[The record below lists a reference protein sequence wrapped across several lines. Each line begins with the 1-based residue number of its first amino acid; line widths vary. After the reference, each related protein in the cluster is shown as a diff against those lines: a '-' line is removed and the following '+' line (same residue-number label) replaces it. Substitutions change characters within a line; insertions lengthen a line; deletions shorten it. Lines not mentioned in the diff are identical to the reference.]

1 MSLKFLNEGFE
12 LSQFNVLQESVVKQI
27 TSILN
32 TLNEAT
38 MSDED
43 RRDSKLL
50 RQILSKASDASYD
63 KRRAL
68 KWTPQELEIADKY
81 NLTLPQRTTNW
92 DGSKEITPLK
102 DNDVD
107 YKRGFGRNT
116 QVRSLQRDLQQA
128 KGLYYKTDAN
138 MADFIRK
145 RKEKGPAQDRPYRQA
160 DKYARV
166 DDVNTFGDTTFTHDN
181 SGRFGQDRWDKEH
194 NRPATLA
201 GGPRDSDL
209 TDVEKDR
216 VAVNKQMSQP
226 VRDMK
231 AALADRKA
239 NQKDL
244 DNVNLNYA
252 RNVADARKRF
262 DDAMAYAD
270 EQRQKESERGQ
281 QGVADANSRINK
293 LLKKESFIRA
303 LEEKLNSLNEA
314 EMSDE
319 DKHDSEILKQIYQKT
334 QARANA
340 ALTQEEKDVLKKYNL
355 ERVPYS
361 KNIRSAEGPYRTSIF
376 DDKEFESSYKWST
389 GKELPP
395 KSDKINYADR
405 ARKRPERDAQQFDM
419 RDRDFWDMPTPNYE
433 RNHEIE
439 DGKYRSKTYQQ
450 RQRYSDNQKM
460 TQNVRDMTRALR
472 DRKDSQ
478 KKLDS
483 ADSVYQ
489 AEIDKLKKEYEDR
502 LARAQRSQ
510 KYRTDSDRRNL
521 DYANQRIS
529 SLLKKENYNRMNKE
543 VISEA
548 LDSLK
553 NRLVEA
559 YEDFDEFYDDVWQ
572 KAMDSGIEVVDYD
585 IQGREGTTWVRFD
598 DDDDVFTID
607 ESELVDGLEN
617 VFNTTR
623 DIDDAIEVIRDV
635 ATPSMSYNEGLN
647 RIRAKTITLKEFL
660 SSIKSYLR
668 NINEAEMSD
677 EDRHDSDIL
686 AQIYKKSI
694 KGPRNFKLSPEEKE
708 VLKKFGLKR
717 GWLDNVK
724 LNNAKHMADWYYNVV
739 TPDGEPIFS
748 PYDSNDQF
756 IRAGRD
762 YKLQSGADAFFKPD
776 MIVSD
781 KINYA
786 DRARKR
792 PERSSR
798 GFTWSQKQHRMDKDD
813 QDYRTFDQAK
823 DEKRKSS
830 YPYSESINEAKGGPR
845 LVTTLDVPDNFNT
858 NLWKKYHLSKDG
870 QTGEYLVD
878 VDHLFDLIHTYR
890 YDNWPRGEWD
900 IDHMKRIRNQ
910 AKHEIEFG
918 VPDPNDKTT
927 SGRWDR
933 YGETPEEAIRNIDA
947 TLAGVAKAEKDLL
960 NRGEQR
966 FGRKFKDIADLKYYM
981 DNERYGDF
989 YKIDKSKVTRH
1000 L

>member
-12 LSQFNVLQESVVKQI
+12 LSQFNVLQENVVKQI

-107 YKRGFGRNT
+107 YGRGFGRNK
-116 QVRSLQRDLQQA
+116 QVRTLQRDIQQA
-128 KGLYYKTDAN
+128 TGMYYRTDAN

-145 RKEKGPAQDRPYRQA
+145 RKERGPAQDRPYRQA

-166 DDVNTFGDTTFTHDN
+166 DDVKAFGDTTFTHDN
-181 SGRFGQDRWDKEH
+181 SGRFGQDRWDKEK

-252 RNVADARKRF
+252 RNVADARRRF
-262 DDAMAYAD
+262 DDEMKYAE

-293 LLKKESFIRA
+293 LLKKE
-303 LEEKLNSLNEA
+303 
-314 EMSDE
+314 
-319 DKHDSEILKQIYQKT
+319 
-334 QARANA
+334 
-340 ALTQEEKDVLKKYNL
+340 
-355 ERVPYS
+355 
-361 KNIRSAEGPYRTSIF
+361 
-376 DDKEFESSYKWST
+376 
-389 GKELPP
+389 
-395 KSDKINYADR
+395 
-405 ARKRPERDAQQFDM
+405 
-419 RDRDFWDMPTPNYE
+419 
-433 RNHEIE
+433 
-439 DGKYRSKTYQQ
+439 
-450 RQRYSDNQKM
+450 
-460 TQNVRDMTRALR
+460 
-472 DRKDSQ
+472 
-478 KKLDS
+478 
-483 ADSVYQ
+483 
-489 AEIDKLKKEYEDR
+489 
-502 LARAQRSQ
+502 
-510 KYRTDSDRRNL
+510 
-521 DYANQRIS
+521 
-529 SLLKKENYNRMNKE
+529 NYNRMNKE

-553 NRLVEA
+553 KRLVEA

-660 SSIKSYLR
+660 SSIRSYLR

-686 AQIYKKSI
+686 AQIYKKSV

-762 YKLQSGADAFFKPD
+762 YKLRSGADAFFKPD

-870 QTGEYLVD
+870 QTGEYLID

-927 SGRWDR
+927 IGRWDR

>member
-12 LSQFNVLQESVVKQI
+12 LSQFNVLQENVVKQI

-43 RRDSKLL
+43 KRDSKLL

-68 KWTPQELEIADKY
+68 KWTPQELDIADKY

-107 YKRGFGRNT
+107 YRRGFGRNT
-116 QVRSLQRDLQQA
+116 QVRSLQRDIQQA
-128 KGLYYKTDAN
+128 TGMYYKTDAN

-181 SGRFGQDRWDKEH
+181 SGRFGQDRWDKER

-334 QARANA
+334 QRRANA

-361 KNIRSAEGPYRTSIF
+361 KNFRSAEGSYRTPIF
-376 DDKEFESSYKWST
+376 DDKEFEGSYKWST

-419 RDRDFWDMPTPNYE
+419 RDRDFWDMPTPDYE
-433 RNHEIE
+433 RNHKIE
-439 DGKYRSKTYQQ
+439 DGKYRPKTYQQ

-460 TQNVRDMTRALR
+460 TQNVRDMTRALK

-478 KKLDS
+478 KRLDS

-489 AEIDKLKKEYEDR
+489 AEIDKLKKDYEDR
-502 LARAQRSQ
+502 LARAQTSQ

-521 DYANQRIS
+521 DYANQRIN
-529 SLLKKENYNRMNKE
+529 SLLKKEDYNIMEKSVIITEAFNTLNSANKNSRLQKSSSTVSKTGVRKTRSTVNEGHLKHKVMNERYNRIRRSKLKE
-543 VISEA
+543 STGYRDFDSYYDAAWEMFMDRVEYVDDAIQGGRGTTYIRFPGDKQVYKIDEEEAVDKLYDLFNDGEDISKAVECIGDLA
-548 LDSLK
+548 DISSRFNESYRKNLK
-553 NRLVEA
+553 EGSSFDDYYDA
-559 YEDFDEFYDDVWQ
+559 AWEDFLDTVEYV
-572 KAMDSGIEVVDYD
+572 
-585 IQGREGTTWVRFD
+585 
-598 DDDDVFTID
+598 
-607 ESELVDGLEN
+607 
-617 VFNTTR
+617 
-623 DIDDAIEVIRDV
+623 DDAIEGGRGVTYIRFNGDNSV
-635 ATPSMSYNEGLN
+635 YQ
-647 RIRAKTITLKEFL
+647 IRE
-660 SSIKSYLR
+660 
-668 NINEAEMSD
+668 
-677 EDRHDSDIL
+677 
-686 AQIYKKSI
+686 
-694 KGPRNFKLSPEEKE
+694 
-708 VLKKFGLKR
+708 
-717 GWLDNVK
+717 
-724 LNNAKHMADWYYNVV
+724 
-739 TPDGEPIFS
+739 
-748 PYDSNDQF
+748 
-756 IRAGRD
+756 
-762 YKLQSGADAFFKPD
+762 
-776 MIVSD
+776 
-781 KINYA
+781 
-786 DRARKR
+786 
-792 PERSSR
+792 
-798 GFTWSQKQHRMDKDD
+798 
-813 QDYRTFDQAK
+813 
-823 DEKRKSS
+823 
-830 YPYSESINEAKGGPR
+830 
-845 LVTTLDVPDNFNT
+845 
-858 NLWKKYHLSKDG
+858 
-870 QTGEYLVD
+870 
-878 VDHLFDLIHTYR
+878 
-890 YDNWPRGEWD
+890 
-900 IDHMKRIRNQ
+900 
-910 AKHEIEFG
+910 
-918 VPDPNDKTT
+918 
-927 SGRWDR
+927 
-933 YGETPEEAIRNIDA
+933 EEAVDKLDQLFQKGANIA
-947 TLAGVAKAEKDLL
+947 VAVNALKSLAKRSPK
-960 NRGEQR
+960 N
-966 FGRKFKDIADLKYYM
+966 
-981 DNERYGDF
+981 
-989 YKIDKSKVTRH
+989 
-1000 L
+1000 

>member
-12 LSQFNVLQESVVKQI
+12 LSQFNVLQENVVKQI

-43 RRDSKLL
+43 KRDSKLL

-107 YKRGFGRNT
+107 YGRGFGRNK
-116 QVRSLQRDLQQA
+116 QVRTLQRDIQQA
-128 KGLYYKTDAN
+128 TGMYYRTDAN

-145 RKEKGPAQDRPYRQA
+145 RKERGPAQDRPYRQA

-166 DDVNTFGDTTFTHDN
+166 DDVKAFGDTTFTHDN
-181 SGRFGQDRWDKEH
+181 SGRFGQDRWDKEK

-252 RNVADARKRF
+252 RNVADARRRF
-262 DDAMAYAD
+262 DDEMKYAE

-293 LLKKESFIRA
+293 LLKKE
-303 LEEKLNSLNEA
+303 
-314 EMSDE
+314 
-319 DKHDSEILKQIYQKT
+319 
-334 QARANA
+334 
-340 ALTQEEKDVLKKYNL
+340 
-355 ERVPYS
+355 
-361 KNIRSAEGPYRTSIF
+361 
-376 DDKEFESSYKWST
+376 
-389 GKELPP
+389 
-395 KSDKINYADR
+395 
-405 ARKRPERDAQQFDM
+405 
-419 RDRDFWDMPTPNYE
+419 
-433 RNHEIE
+433 
-439 DGKYRSKTYQQ
+439 
-450 RQRYSDNQKM
+450 
-460 TQNVRDMTRALR
+460 
-472 DRKDSQ
+472 
-478 KKLDS
+478 
-483 ADSVYQ
+483 
-489 AEIDKLKKEYEDR
+489 
-502 LARAQRSQ
+502 
-510 KYRTDSDRRNL
+510 
-521 DYANQRIS
+521 
-529 SLLKKENYNRMNKE
+529 NYNRMNKE

-553 NRLVEA
+553 KRLVES

-660 SSIKSYLR
+660 SSIRSYLR

-686 AQIYKKSI
+686 AQIYKKSV

-762 YKLQSGADAFFKPD
+762 YKLRSGADAFFKPD

-870 QTGEYLVD
+870 QTGEYLID